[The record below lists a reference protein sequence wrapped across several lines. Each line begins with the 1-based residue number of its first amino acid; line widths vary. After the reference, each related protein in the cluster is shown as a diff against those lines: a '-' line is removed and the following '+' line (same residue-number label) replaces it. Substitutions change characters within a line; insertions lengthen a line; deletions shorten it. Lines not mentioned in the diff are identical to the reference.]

1 MTYLADVNV
10 LVALAVIGHTHHVTA
25 SAWFENSKDDEV
37 AICRVTQAGFLR
49 LLTNQRVM
57 GENVVQPA
65 RAWEIYD
72 ALLEDGR
79 IGFVSEP
86 PGLEASWR
94 APVRRL
100 HSRPNFWTD
109 AYLAAFAAAAG
120 FDVVTFDRGFPRHQG
135 AQVRVLA
142 PGRRPT

>member
-10 LVALAVIGHTHHVTA
+10 LVALAVIGHIHHATA
-25 SAWFENSKDDEV
+25 LSWFEDSRDDEV
-37 AICRVTQAGFLR
+37 ALCRITQAGFLR
-49 LLTNQRVM
+49 LLTNPRVM
-57 GENVVQPA
+57 GENVVRPA

-72 ALLEDGR
+72 ALFEDTR

-94 APVRRL
+94 TVAQRT
-100 HSRPNFWTD
+100 HSGPNFWTD

-120 FDVVTFDRGFPRHQG
+120 FDVVTFDRGFPRHHG
-135 AQVRVLA
+135 VRVRLL
-142 PGRRPT
+142 PSPQHPT

>member
-10 LVALAVIGHTHHVTA
+10 LVALAVIGHAHHNTA
-25 SAWFENSKDDEV
+25 AAWFEDSTDDEA

-49 LLTNQRVM
+49 LLTNHRVM
-57 GENVVQPA
+57 GENVVRPG

-72 ALLEDGR
+72 ALFEHGR
-79 IGFVSEP
+79 IGFFSEP

-94 APVRRL
+94 TAARHP
-100 HSRPNFWTD
+100 HTGPNFWTD
-109 AYLAAFAAAAG
+109 AYLAAFASAAG

-135 AQVRVLA
+135 IHVRLL
-142 PGRRPT
+142 PSSRRPI

>member
-10 LVALAVIGHTHHVTA
+10 LVALAVIGHTHHAPA
-25 SAWFENSKDDEV
+25 SVWFEDSKDDEV
-37 AICRVTQAGFLR
+37 ALCRITQAGFLR
-49 LLTNQRVM
+49 LLTNHRVM
-57 GENVVQPA
+57 GENVVRPA

-72 ALLEDGR
+72 ALFEDRR

-94 APVRRL
+94 AVAHRL
-100 HSRPNFWTD
+100 PSGPNFWTD

-135 AQVRVLA
+135 VHVRVLTS
-142 PGRRPT
+142 PRRPT